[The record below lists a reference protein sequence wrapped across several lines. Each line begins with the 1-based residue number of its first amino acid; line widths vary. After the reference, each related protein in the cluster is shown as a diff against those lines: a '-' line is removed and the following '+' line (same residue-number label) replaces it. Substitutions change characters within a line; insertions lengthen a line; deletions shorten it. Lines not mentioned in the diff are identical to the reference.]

1 MSQSSLQRLFC
12 RYLSKA
18 PEIQI
23 RHKFEACLI
32 IDATYFPNDICL
44 VVYYQNDI
52 KHTQLFRLTSSELFA
67 EIREDLENITNM
79 GIHVKSV
86 TCDGHR
92 SILKA
97 VRKVFPGVLLQ
108 RCTVHVK
115 RQCRTWLTKHP
126 KTSVGIELL
135 RIVTRLTGV
144 KTVAEANQWVIDLNA
159 WYEYNE
165 AFLDEKAY
173 NPKTGGY
180 WFKHTMIRK
189 SMTLIRKS
197 LPDLF
202 RYLYDP
208 EIPSTTNRL
217 EGFFGHL
224 KEKIR
229 LHRGL
234 SRIAKK
240 NFIKWYLHL
249 TNLVAKDKFS

>member
-1 MSQSSLQRLFC
+1 LFG
-12 RYLSKA
+12 RYLKKA

-23 RHKFEACLI
+23 RHKLEACLI
-32 IDATYFPNDICL
+32 IDATYFPNNICL

-52 KHTQLFRLTSSELFA
+52 KYTQLYRLTTNELYV
-67 EIREDLENITNM
+67 EIREDLENIMNL

-92 SILKA
+92 AILKA
-97 VRKVFPGVLLQ
+97 VRMVFPGVLLQ

-115 RQCRTWLTKHP
+115 RQCKTWLTKHP
-126 KTSVGIELL
+126 KTRVGSELL
-135 RIVTRLTGV
+135 SIVNRLTGV
-144 KTVAEANQWVIDLNA
+144 KSISEANQWVIALNA
-159 WYEYNE
+159 WYEYNKT
-165 AFLDEKAY
+165 FLDEKVY
-173 NPKTGGY
+173 NPKSGGY
-180 WFKHTMIRK
+180 WYKHTMIRK

-202 RYLYDP
+202 RFLYDP

-224 KEKIR
+224 KEKLR

-234 SRIAKK
+234 ARIAKK

-249 TNLVAKDKFS
+249 TNQAAKDKFS